1 MASAGSEACHDGSM
15 GNAATFF
22 HAATAFHGLVSA
34 IPDDQWDSPALGEWT
49 VRSLVGH
56 TTRAILTVE
65 SYLLLDDPGYPNVPD
80 AETYYARV
88 YRDLTDP
95 EAVAA
100 RGVEA
105 GIWLGDEPARAI
117 ADAISRSTALVEAA
131 PPERIVSIG
140 GLGIE
145 LPEYLRTR
153 VFELVVHSL
162 DLSRATGIP
171 HGQSPDA
178 IAATLAL
185 AAGIAAARG
194 DGELLLRALTGRDT
208 LPADFTLV

>member
-1 MASAGSEACHDGSM
+1 MGSAAM
-15 GNAATFF
+15 YF
-22 HAATAFHGLVSA
+22 HSATAFHDLVTR
-34 IPDDQWDSPALGEWT
+34 IDDDQWDSVALGEWSL
-49 VRSLVGH
+49 RSLVGH

-65 SYLLLDDPGYPNVPD
+65 SYLLLDDPGYPNVQN
-80 AETYYARV
+80 AEGYYARV

-95 EAVAA
+95 VAVAA

-105 GIWLGDEPARAI
+105 GIWLGADPAQTI
-117 ADAISRSTALVEAA
+117 ADALSRAMALVDAA

-153 VFELVVHSL
+153 TFELVVHSI
-162 DLSRATGIP
+162 DISRATGLP

-178 IAATLAL
+178 IAATLEL
-185 AAGIAAARG
+185 AAGIAAMRG
-194 DGELLLRALTGRDT
+194 DGELLLAALTGRGT
-208 LPADFTLV
+208 LPEGFSVV

>member
-1 MASAGSEACHDGSM
+1 MGSAAM
-15 GNAATFF
+15 YF
-22 HAATAFHGLVSA
+22 HSATAFHDLVTR
-34 IPDDQWDSPALGEWT
+34 IDDDQWDSVALGEWSL
-49 VRSLVGH
+49 RSLVGH

-65 SYLLLDDPGYPNVPD
+65 SYLLLDDPGYPNVQN
-80 AETYYARV
+80 AEGYYARV

-95 EAVAA
+95 VAVAA

-105 GIWLGDEPARAI
+105 GIWLGADPAQTI
-117 ADAISRSTALVEAA
+117 ADALSRAMALVDAA

-153 VFELVVHSL
+153 TFELIVHSI
-162 DLSRATGIP
+162 DISRATGLP

-178 IAATLAL
+178 IAATLEL
-185 AAGIAAARG
+185 AAGIAAMRG
-194 DGELLLRALTGRDT
+194 DGELLLAALTGRGA
-208 LPADFTLV
+208 LPAGFSVV

>member
-1 MASAGSEACHDGSM
+1 MGSAAM
-15 GNAATFF
+15 YF
-22 HAATAFHGLVSA
+22 HSATAFHDLVTR
-34 IPDDQWDSPALGEWT
+34 IDDDQWDSVALGEWSL
-49 VRSLVGH
+49 RSLVGH

-65 SYLLLDDPGYPNVPD
+65 SYLLLDDPGYPNVQN
-80 AETYYARV
+80 AEGYYARV

-95 EAVAA
+95 VAVAA

-105 GIWLGDEPARAI
+105 GIWLGADPAQTI
-117 ADAISRSTALVEAA
+117 ADALSRAMALVDSA

-153 VFELVVHSL
+153 TFELVVHSI
-162 DLSRATGIP
+162 DISRATGLP

-178 IAATLAL
+178 IAATLEL
-185 AAGIAAARG
+185 AAGIAAMRG
-194 DGELLLRALTGRDT
+194 DGELLLAALTGRGT
-208 LPADFTLV
+208 LPEGFSVV

>member
-1 MASAGSEACHDGSM
+1 MY
-15 GNAATFF
+15 F
-22 HAATAFHGLVSA
+22 HSATAFHDLVTR
-34 IPDDQWDSPALGEWT
+34 IDDDQWDSVALGEWSL
-49 VRSLVGH
+49 RSLVGH

-65 SYLLLDDPGYPNVPD
+65 SYLLLDDPGYPNVQN
-80 AETYYARV
+80 AEGYYARV

-95 EAVAA
+95 VAVAA

-105 GIWLGDEPARAI
+105 GIWLGADPAQTI
-117 ADAISRSTALVEAA
+117 ADALSRAMALVDAA

-153 VFELVVHSL
+153 TFELIVHSI
-162 DLSRATGIP
+162 DISRATGLP

-178 IAATLAL
+178 IAATLEL
-185 AAGIAAARG
+185 AAGIAAMRG
-194 DGELLLRALTGRDT
+194 DGELLLAALTGRGA
-208 LPADFTLV
+208 LPAGFSVV